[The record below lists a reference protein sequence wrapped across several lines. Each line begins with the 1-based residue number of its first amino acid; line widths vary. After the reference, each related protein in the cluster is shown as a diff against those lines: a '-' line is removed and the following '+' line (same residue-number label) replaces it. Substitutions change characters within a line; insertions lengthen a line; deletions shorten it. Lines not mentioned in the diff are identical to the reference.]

1 MPNIDEYSE
10 VKECIYKGEHY
21 SVRDNGAV
29 MRHQRDC
36 MRKRKLDD
44 VWTFGTK
51 KASGYL
57 DFCGEKVHRI
67 VATAFHGQAP
77 SEQHVVD
84 HKDTN
89 CQNNRPDNLRWL
101 TKLENIL
108 ANEITR
114 KKVEMICGSVEA
126 FLDNPQLLFGYE
138 TEDKNFSWMK
148 NVTKEEAQ
156 NCLANWSHCAKTAKP
171 NPNYK
176 KAERHVGDWIFNK
189 SSSID
194 DNPFMNTIPD
204 GQGGYI
210 TMETDNFVPEEE
222 YVEKDEEIE
231 WFDSLTPSAK
241 QSWPTATEFPCCP
254 LEVTEDGLQIY
265 KENLTINALFS
276 KGVYD
281 EFYSYYVLERE
292 INPNK
297 KSLVVLTKNKGE
309 EHEYGTYSLALVTIE
324 NGFYIHMSFRR
335 FSIKQDAYHFYK
347 VLLGEDELSE
357 EDVIM
362 LDT

>member
-1 MPNIDEYSE
+1 MPN
-10 VKECIYKGEHY
+10 
-21 SVRDNGAV
+21 
-29 MRHQRDC
+29 
-36 MRKRKLDD
+36 
-44 VWTFGTK
+44 
-51 KASGYL
+51 
-57 DFCGEKVHRI
+57 
-67 VATAFHGQAP
+67 
-77 SEQHVVD
+77 
-84 HKDTN
+84 
-89 CQNNRPDNLRWL
+89 
-101 TKLENIL
+101 
-108 ANEITR
+108 
-114 KKVEMICGSVEA
+114 
-126 FLDNPQLLFGYE
+126 
-138 TEDKNFSWMK
+138 
-148 NVTKEEAQ
+148 
-156 NCLANWSHCAKTAKP
+156 
-171 NPNYK
+171 
-176 KAERHVGDWIFNK
+176 
-189 SSSID
+189 ID
-194 DNPFMNTIPD
+194 DNPFMNKIPD
-204 GQGGYI
+204 GHGGYI
-210 TMETDNFVPEEE
+210 TMERNNFVSEEDN
-222 YVEKDEEIE
+222 VEKDEEIE

-347 VLLGEDELSE
+347 VLLDEE
-357 EDVIM
+357 ELTDGDIIM